1 MAKAIMIQG
10 TASNAGK
17 SVLTAALCRI
27 FTQDGYKVA
36 PFKSQNMSLNSF
48 ITRDGFEMGRAQ
60 VVQAEAA
67 FREPD
72 VRMNPILLK
81 PTSDIGSQ
89 VIFCGEVIG
98 NMKAQEYYLQKK
110 QLAQKILEVYEELS
124 SENDIIVIE
133 GAGSPAEINLM
144 ENDIV
149 NMGMAKM
156 ANAPV
161 LLAGDIDR
169 GGVFASLY
177 GTYALFSEE
186 EKKYL
191 KGVIINKF
199 RGDKAILQ
207 PGIDMLRKKMPIPCV
222 GVVPYLNVKIDD
234 EDSLS
239 SVFEQ
244 SKSDVLDI
252 AVVRLPKISN
262 FTDFNAFDIV
272 GGIKVRYI
280 DRVSNF
286 KMPDLL
292 ILPGTK
298 NTIDDMKYLRES
310 GFEAKIKQYVNS
322 GGAVFGICGGFQM
335 LSESI
340 SDPNNVEAGGTIKGI
355 GLLPVQTVF
364 QTEKTRTRVSGEVK
378 NATGVFSCLNGKK
391 LEGYEIH
398 MGTTI
403 CPKNMNDLKQ
413 EDAHSLGDGM
423 SVGNVCGTYLH
434 GFFDSGNIVKTILS
448 ALANK
453 KGVEYESHSNL
464 DINTQKQLEYDKL
477 ARGVRDALDMEMIY
491 EILNNGIK

>member
-17 SVLTAALCRI
+17 SILTAALCRV
-27 FTQDGYKVA
+27 FAQDGYKVA

-48 ITRDGFEMGRAQ
+48 ITNDGYEMGRAQ

-67 FREPD
+67 MREPD

-89 VIFCGEVIG
+89 VIFCGEVLG
-98 NMKAQEYYLQKK
+98 NMQARDYYEHKK
-110 QLAQKILEVYEELS
+110 HLAKKVQEVYNELA
-124 SENDIIVIE
+124 SENDIVVIE

-156 ANAPV
+156 AKAPV

-169 GGVFASLY
+169 GGVFASLL
-177 GTYALFSEE
+177 GTYSLFNSE

-191 KGVIINKF
+191 RGIIINKF
-199 RGDKAILQ
+199 RGDKGILQ
-207 PGIDMLRKKMPIPCV
+207 PGIDMLYKKMPVPCV
-222 GVVPYLNVKIDD
+222 GVVPYMNVKIDD

-244 SKSDVLDI
+244 EKSEVLDI

-262 FTDFNAFDIV
+262 FTDFNAFDMI

-280 DRVSNF
+280 ERVAQF
-286 KMPDLL
+286 GQPDLL

-310 GFEAKIKQYVNS
+310 GFEARIKQYVS
-322 GGAVFGICGGFQM
+322 TGGAVFGICGGFQM
-335 LSESI
+335 LSETI
-340 SDPNNVEAGGTIKGI
+340 ADPDNVEAGGTVRGI
-355 GLLPVQTVF
+355 GLLPVHTVF
-364 QTEKTRTRVSGEVK
+364 QKEKRRTRVSGKVE
-378 NATGVFSCLNGKK
+378 NATGIFSCLNGENI
-391 LEGYEIH
+391 EGYEIH
-398 MGTTI
+398 MGTTN
-403 CPKNMNDLKQ
+403 CPKHMNMLWQKDK
-413 EDAHSLGDGM
+413 EMCHDGI
-423 SVGNVCGTYLH
+423 SAGNVCGTYLH
-434 GFFDSGNIVKTILS
+434 GFFDAEGIVTKLLTT
-448 ALANK
+448 LANN
-453 KGVEYESHSNL
+453 KGVVYTQGKSEDL
-464 DINTQKQLEYDKL
+464 NTQKQREYDKL
-477 ARGVRDALDMEMIY
+477 ASEIRKALDIKLIY
-491 EILNNGIK
+491 EILERGV